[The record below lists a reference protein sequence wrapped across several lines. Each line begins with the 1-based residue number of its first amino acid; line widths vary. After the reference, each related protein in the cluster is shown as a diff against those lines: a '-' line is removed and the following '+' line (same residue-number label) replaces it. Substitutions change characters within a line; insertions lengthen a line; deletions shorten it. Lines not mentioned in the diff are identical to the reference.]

1 MSTRKKE
8 IAQSLEKANVAESI
22 TDDEFL
28 EDDQSEG
35 RFLLFNVM
43 PSWVFSFVVHV
54 ALILLMAFLVMPSIE
69 NKSVAFEASESVSER
84 METIDLNLDAD
95 LDVQEDVLE
104 SEISEEEF
112 EIFEEVTPEMEVEV
126 AMEEFADVDL
136 ASEIFETADEF
147 GESAEIG
154 AVNETVSRSSAESR
168 ERLVKEYG
176 GNSASEEAVAL
187 ALEWIV
193 KHQLPDGGWSFDHRI
208 GDGKFR
214 NSPNPGVIEYEGARL
229 YARNG
234 ATAMALLPLLGQG
247 HTHLAGKY
255 KKEVRRGIEYL
266 MQKGQP
272 QKSGSISYYEPGGRF
287 YSHGLCSIVFT
298 EAFAM
303 SQDPL
308 LAPYAQGC
316 LWYLEQTQH
325 PSIGGWKYIP
335 FKDSDT
341 SVVGWQ
347 VMAFKSGKLS
357 GLQIN
362 KKTYKLIDKFLNYV
376 STDAGTFYGYD
387 TPEKRR
393 NKSCTAV
400 GILCR
405 MYMGWDKE
413 HPSLNKAVK
422 FLSDTGP
429 LIGKKKPYDKDSPYD
444 KDNKKIPDDEI
455 TPYDM
460 YYNYYGTQV
469 MKQYG
474 GEEWTNWN
482 EVMRDSLV
490 EKQDKTGIK
499 AGSWFFNHNHATNKG
514 GRLYCTAMACMT
526 LEVYYRY
533 LPLYGQ
539 DVTEDEFPLD

>member
-1 MSTRKKE
+1 MPTRKKE
-8 IAQSLEKANVAESI
+8 IAQTLEKASVAKPI
-22 TDDEFL
+22 TDEEFL
-28 EDDQSEG
+28 EEDQSEG
-35 RFLLFNVM
+35 RFLMFNVM
-43 PSWVFSFVVHV
+43 PSWLFSFIVHV
-54 ALILLMAFLVMPSIE
+54 ALILLMAFLVMPTIE

-84 METIDLNLDAD
+84 IETIDLNLDAD

-104 SEISEEEF
+104 SELTEDV
-112 EIFEEVTPEMEVEV
+112 EIFEDVTPEMEV
-126 AMEEFADVDL
+126 AMEEFVDVDM
-136 ASEIFETADEF
+136 ASEVFENAEDF

-154 AVNETVSRSSAESR
+154 AVNETVSRSSSESR

-193 KHQLPDGGWSFDHRI
+193 KHQLPDGGWSFDHRV
-208 GDGKFR
+208 GDGNFR
-214 NSPNPGVIEYEGARL
+214 DSPNPGILNEGVARV

-272 QKSGSISYYEPGGRF
+272 QKGGSISYYEPGGKF
-287 YSHGLCSIVFT
+287 YSHGLCSIVFA

-308 LAPYAQGC
+308 LAPYAQGS
-316 LWYLEQTQH
+316 LWYLEQTQN
-325 PSIGGWKYIP
+325 PNGGGWQYYPLKGG
-335 FKDSDT
+335 DT

-362 KKTYKLIDKFLNYV
+362 KKTFKLIDKFLNYV
-376 STDAGTFYGYD
+376 STDNGTFYGYRL
-387 TPEKRR
+387 PERNR

-405 MYMGWDKE
+405 MYMGWGKE
-413 HPSLNKAVK
+413 HPSIQKAVA
-422 FLSDTGP
+422 FLSKTGP
-429 LIGKKKPYDKDSPYD
+429 LIGKSKENKYD
-444 KDNKKIPDDEI
+444 I
-455 TPYDM
+455 
-460 YYNYYGTQV
+460 YYNYYVTQV

-474 GEEWTNWN
+474 GDEWTKWN
-482 EVMRDSLV
+482 GVMRDSLV
-490 EKQDKTGIK
+490 ASQNKSGNT
-499 AGSWFFNHNHATNKG
+499 AGSWFFETGHVEKG

-533 LPLYGQ
+533 LPLYSQ

>member
-8 IAQSLEKANVAESI
+8 IAQSLAEAPVS
-22 TDDEFL
+22 TPVPDDDFI

-43 PSWVFSFVVHV
+43 PSWVFSFIVHV
-54 ALILLMAFLVMPSIE
+54 ALILLMAFLVMPTIE

-84 METIDLNLDAD
+84 LETIDLNLDAD
-95 LDVQEDVLE
+95 LDFQDDALD
-104 SEISEEEF
+104 SEISEEVEVI
-112 EIFEEVTPEMEVEV
+112 EDVTPELEVEV
-126 AMEEFADVDL
+126 AVEEFVDVDL
-136 ASEIFETADEF
+136 ASEIFETADDF
-147 GESAEIG
+147 GETAEIG
-154 AVNETVSRSSAESR
+154 AVNETVSRSSEEAR
-168 ERLVKEYG
+168 ERLIREYG

-187 ALEWIV
+187 ALKWIV
-193 KHQLPDGGWSFDHRI
+193 KHQLPDGGWSFDHTI
-208 GDGKFR
+208 GDDKFR
-214 NSPNPGVIEYEGARL
+214 DSPNPGILTNKIDRSVRAF
-229 YARNG
+229 ARNG

-255 KKEVRRGIEYL
+255 KKEVRRGLEYL
-266 MQKGQP
+266 MAKGQP
-272 QKSGSISYYEPGGRF
+272 QKGGSISYLEPGGEY
-287 YSHGLCSIVFT
+287 YSHGLCSIVFA

-308 LAPYAQGC
+308 LAPFAQGC
-316 LWYLEQTQH
+316 LWYLEQTQNRD
-325 PSIGGWKYIP
+325 IGGWRYRP
-335 FKDSDT
+335 FEAGDT

-376 STDAGTFYGYD
+376 STDNGTYYGYAKR
-387 TPEKRR
+387 EERR
-393 NKSCTAV
+393 NKSCTSI

-413 HPSLNKAVK
+413 HPSIVEAVGYLGK
-422 FLSDTGP
+422 LGPNVGPKSD
-429 LIGKKKPYDKDSPYD
+429 I
-444 KDNKKIPDDEI
+444 
-455 TPYDM
+455 
-460 YYNYYGTQV
+460 YYNYYCTQV

-474 GEEWTNWN
+474 GKEWTKWN
-482 EVMRDSLV
+482 DVMRDSLV
-490 EKQDKTGIK
+490 ESQNKKGNTT
-499 AGSWFFNHNHATNKG
+499 GSWFFDNNYAHSASKG

-533 LPLYGQ
+533 LPLYSSE
-539 DVTEDEFPLD
+539 VTEDEFPLD

>member
-1 MSTRKKE
+1 MTTRKKE
-8 IAQSLEKANVAESI
+8 IAQSLEKASVSASLE
-22 TDDEFL
+22 DDDFL

-43 PSWVFSFVVHV
+43 PSWVFSFIVHV
-54 ALILLMAFLVMPSIE
+54 ALILLMAFLVMPTIE
-69 NKSVAFEASESVSER
+69 DKSVAFEASESVSER

-95 LDVQEDVLE
+95 LDIQEDALD
-104 SEISEEEF
+104 SEVTEDVVEMM
-112 EIFEEVTPEMEVEV
+112 EEVAPEMEVEI
-126 AMEEFADVDL
+126 AMEEFVEVDM
-136 ASEIFETADEF
+136 ASEIFESAEAF
-147 GESAEIG
+147 GESAEVG
-154 AVNETVSRSSAESR
+154 AVNETVSRSSEESR
-168 ERLVKEYG
+168 ERMLKEYG

-214 NSPNPGVIEYEGARL
+214 DSPNPGIFETETGARK

-234 ATAMALLPLLGQG
+234 ATALALLPLLGQG

-255 KKEVRRGIEYL
+255 KKVVRRGLEYL
-266 MQKGQP
+266 MEKGKPQKG
-272 QKSGSISYYEPGGRF
+272 GSISYLEPGGTY
-287 YSHGLCSIVFT
+287 YSHGLCAIVFG

-316 LWYLEQTQH
+316 IWYLEQTQNRD
-325 PSIGGWKYIP
+325 IGGWQYKP
-335 FKDSDT
+335 HEAGDT

-347 VMAFKSGKLS
+347 VMALKSGKLS

-362 KKTYKLIDKFLNYV
+362 KKTYSLINKFLNYV
-376 STDAGTFYGYD
+376 SIENGTYYGYK
-387 TPEKRR
+387 TPPVNR
-393 NKSCTAV
+393 NRARTAV

-405 MYMGWDKE
+405 MYMGWDKD

-422 FLSDTGP
+422 YLSDSGP
-429 LIGKKKPYDKDSPYD
+429 DKKD
-444 KDNKKIPDDEI
+444 I
-455 TPYDM
+455 

-469 MKQYG
+469 MKQFG
-474 GEEWTNWN
+474 GDEWTKWN
-482 EVMRDSLV
+482 KVMRDSLV
-490 EKQDKTGIK
+490 ESQNKSGNT
-499 AGSWFFNHNHATNKG
+499 AGSWFFGSSHANDSG

-533 LPLYGQ
+533 LPLYSQ
-539 DVTEDEFPLD
+539 EATEDEFPLD

>member
-8 IAQSLEKANVAESI
+8 IAQSLEKASVA
-22 TDDEFL
+22 TPTPDDDFL

-43 PSWVFSFVVHV
+43 PSWLFSFIVHV
-54 ALILLMAFLVMPSIE
+54 ALILLMAFLVMPTIE
-69 NKSVAFEASESVSER
+69 NKSIAFEASESVSER
-84 METIDLNLDAD
+84 LETIDLNLDAD
-95 LDVQEDVLE
+95 LDVQEDVLD
-104 SEISEEEF
+104 SELTEDV
-112 EIFEEVTPEMEVEV
+112 EIIEDVTPEMEVEV
-126 AMEEFADVDL
+126 AVEEFVEVDL
-136 ASEIFETADEF
+136 ASEIFESADEF

-154 AVNETVSRSSAESR
+154 AVNETVSRSSEESR
-168 ERLVKEYG
+168 ERLIREYG

-214 NSPNPGVIEYEGARL
+214 ESPDHGSMAN
-229 YARNG
+229 ARNA
-234 ATAMALLPLLGQG
+234 ATALALLPLLGQG
-247 HTHLAGKY
+247 HTHLVGKY

-266 MQKGQP
+266 LKSGQP
-272 QKSGSISYYEPGGRF
+272 QRRGSISYYEPGGRF
-287 YSHGLCSIVFT
+287 YSHGLCSIVFA

-316 LWYLEQTQH
+316 LWFLEQTQN
-325 PSIGGWKYIP
+325 PDIGGWKYDP
-335 FKDSDT
+335 FDQGDT

-362 KKTYKLIDKFLNYV
+362 KKTYQLIDKFLNYI
-376 STDAGTFYGYD
+376 STENRTYYGYD
-387 TPEKRR
+387 RPVEARKRPENR

-405 MYMGWDKE
+405 MYMGWDKD
-413 HPSLNKAVK
+413 HPSIDKAIK
-422 FLSDTGP
+422 FISDTGP
-429 LIGKKKPYDKDSPYD
+429 
-444 KDNKKIPDDEI
+444 NK
-455 TPYDM
+455 DM

-474 GEEWTNWN
+474 GDEWTKWN
-482 EVMRDSLV
+482 KVMRDSLV
-490 EKQDKTGIK
+490 ASQNKSGNT
-499 AGSWFFNHNHATNKG
+499 AGSWFFPKQYARASDSG

-533 LPLYGQ
+533 LPLYSKEA
-539 DVTEDEFPLD
+539 TEDEFPLD

>member
-1 MSTRKKE
+1 MTTRKKE
-8 IAQSLEKANVAESI
+8 IAQSLEKASVSTSLE
-22 TDDEFL
+22 DDDFL

-43 PSWVFSFVVHV
+43 PSWVFSFIVHV
-54 ALILLMAFLVMPSIE
+54 ALILLMAFLVMPTIE
-69 NKSVAFEASESVSER
+69 DKSVAFEASESVSER

-95 LDVQEDVLE
+95 LDVQEDALD
-104 SEISEEEF
+104 SEVNEDIVEMM
-112 EIFEEVTPEMEVEV
+112 EEVAPEMEVEI
-126 AMEEFADVDL
+126 AMEEFVEVDM
-136 ASEIFETADEF
+136 ASEIFESAEAF
-147 GESAEIG
+147 GESAEVG
-154 AVNETVSRSSAESR
+154 AVNETVSRSSEESR

-187 ALEWIV
+187 ALAWIV

-214 NSPNPGVIEYEGARL
+214 DSPNPGVLVKRSNTAIRA

-234 ATAMALLPLLGQG
+234 ATALALLPLLGQG

-255 KKEVRRGIEYL
+255 KKEVRRGLEYL
-266 MQKGQP
+266 LAKGQP
-272 QKSGSISYYEPGGRF
+272 QKGGSISYFEPGGEF
-287 YSHGLCSIVFT
+287 YSHGLCSIVFA

-316 LWYLEQTQH
+316 LWYLEQTQNQ
-325 PSIGGWKYIP
+325 SLGGWQYRVG
-335 FKDSDT
+335 DDGDT

-362 KKTYKLIDKFLNYV
+362 KRTYQLIDKFLNNV
-376 STDAGTFYGYD
+376 STNDGANYVYVPGRT
-387 TPEKRR
+387 KR
-393 NKSCTAV
+393 NKSCTSI

-405 MYMGWDKE
+405 MYMGWKKD
-413 HPSLNKAVK
+413 HPSIVKAVEY
-422 FLSDTGP
+422 LSKEGP
-429 LIGKKKPYDKDSPYD
+429 GNDI
-444 KDNKKIPDDEI
+444 
-455 TPYDM
+455 

-482 EVMRDSLV
+482 KVMRDSLV
-490 EKQDKTGIK
+490 KSQNKTGNT
-499 AGSWFFNHNHATNKG
+499 AGSWFFPKQFAGASNKG

-533 LPLYGQ
+533 LPLYSQ
-539 DVTEDEFPLD
+539 EATEDEFPLD

>member
-1 MSTRKKE
+1 MPTRKKE
-8 IAQSLEKANVAESI
+8 IALSLEKASVGTSV
-22 TDDEFL
+22 TDDDFL

-43 PSWVFSFVVHV
+43 PSWLFSFVVHV
-54 ALILLMAFLVMPSIE
+54 ALILLMAFLVMPTIE
-69 NKSVAFEASESVSER
+69 DKTVAFEASESVSEQL
-84 METIDLNLDAD
+84 ETIDLNLDAD

-104 SEISEEEF
+104 SEISEEEV
-112 EIFEEVTPEMEVEV
+112 EITEEITPEMEVEV
-126 AMEEFADVDL
+126 ALEEFVDVDL
-136 ASEIFETADEF
+136 ASEIFETAEEF

-193 KHQLPDGGWSFDHRI
+193 KHQLPDGGWSFDHQI
-208 GDGKFR
+208 GDEKFR
-214 NSPNPGVIEYEGARL
+214 NSPNPGLIESKGERR

-247 HTHLAGKY
+247 HTHLVGKY

-266 MQKGQP
+266 LQKGQP
-272 QKSGSISYYEPGGRF
+272 QKNGSISYLDPGGNY
-287 YSHGLCSIVFT
+287 YSHGLCSIVFA

-316 LWYLEQTQH
+316 LWYLEQTQN
-325 PSIGGWKYIP
+325 PDIGGWRYTP
-335 FKDSDT
+335 FAAGDT

-357 GLQIN
+357 GLQID
-362 KKTYKLIDKFLNYV
+362 KRTYKLIDKYLSYV
-376 STDAGTFYGYD
+376 STDNGTYYGYSSPSKD
-387 TPEKRR
+387 R
-393 NKSCTAV
+393 NKSCTSI

-413 HPSLNKAVK
+413 HPSIRKAVK
-422 FLSDTGP
+422 FLGDSGP
-429 LIGKKKPYDKDSPYD
+429 SVGARS
-444 KDNKKIPDDEI
+444 
-455 TPYDM
+455 DM
-460 YYNYYGTQV
+460 YYNYYVTQV

-474 GEEWTNWN
+474 GDEWN
-482 EVMRDSLV
+482 EWNKVMRDSLV
-490 EKQDKTGIK
+490 ASQNKSGNT
-499 AGSWFFNHNHATNKG
+499 AGSWFFDHNHATNKG
-514 GRLYCTAMACMT
+514 GRLYCTALACMT

-533 LPLYGQ
+533 LPLYSQ
-539 DVTEDEFPLD
+539 EATEDEFPLD

>member
-1 MSTRKKE
+1 MPTRKKE
-8 IAQSLEKANVAESI
+8 IAQSLEKAKVSTPIAE
-22 TDDEFL
+22 DEFL

-43 PSWVFSFVVHV
+43 PSWVFSFIVHV
-54 ALILLMAFLVMPSIE
+54 GLILLMAFLVMPSIE

-95 LDVQEDVLE
+95 LDIEEDVLE
-104 SEISEEEF
+104 SEISEEEV

-126 AMEEFADVDL
+126 AMEEFVDVDI
-136 ASEIFETADEF
+136 ASEIFETSDEF

-208 GDGKFR
+208 GDDDFR
-214 NSPNPGVIEYEGARL
+214 SSPNPGIMEYKGTRK

-255 KKEVRRGIEYL
+255 KKEVRRGLEYL

-272 QKSGSISYYEPGGRF
+272 QKSGSISYLDPGGNY
-287 YSHGLCSIVFT
+287 YSHGLCSIVFA

-316 LWYLEQTQH
+316 LWYLEQTQNQD
-325 PSIGGWKYIP
+325 IGGWKYRP
-335 FKDSDT
+335 FQAGDT

-357 GLQIN
+357 GLQIDKN
-362 KKTYKLIDKFLNYV
+362 TYKMIDKFLNYV
-376 STDAGTFYGYD
+376 ATDNGTYYGYGG
-387 TPEKRR
+387 PEKNR
-393 NKSCTAV
+393 NKSCTGI

-413 HPSLNKAVK
+413 HPSIIKAVD
-422 FLSDTGP
+422 FLADKGPSVGPKSDV
-429 LIGKKKPYDKDSPYD
+429 
-444 KDNKKIPDDEI
+444 
-455 TPYDM
+455 
-460 YYNYYGTQV
+460 YYNYYVTQV
-469 MKQYG
+469 MKQFG
-474 GEEWTNWN
+474 GDRWTKWN
-482 EVMRDSLV
+482 KVMRDSLV
-490 EKQDKTGIK
+490 ESQNKSGNT
-499 AGSWFFNHNHATNKG
+499 AGSWFFNQGHGTDKG

-539 DVTEDEFPLD
+539 EVTEDEFPLD